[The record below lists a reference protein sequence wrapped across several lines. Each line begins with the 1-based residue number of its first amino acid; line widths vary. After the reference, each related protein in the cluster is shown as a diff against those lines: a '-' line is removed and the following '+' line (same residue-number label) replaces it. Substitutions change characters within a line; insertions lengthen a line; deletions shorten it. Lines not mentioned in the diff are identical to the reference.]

1 MTHIFL
7 DNVSLTFPLLGAG
20 FKSTQKGSA
29 VDGAGAVIRDTKS
42 RTRSITAL
50 NGISFEATEGSRIG
64 LVGRNGSGKSTLLR
78 VISGIYEPTVGHIDV
93 HGSITSLLS
102 VGLGVSPE
110 SSGYRNIELLG
121 LVAGYSFD
129 QIEEM
134 TPEIAEF
141 SGLGDYLHLPVRTYS
156 NGMAMRLKFA
166 CGTAFSSE
174 ILLLDEWLAAGDPE
188 FRAKA
193 QKRMRSLIENAG
205 ILVLASHSA
214 HLLRQECEH
223 LLWLHKGEVRLFDE
237 TEKVLQE
244 MQKASKLEQKA

>member
-1 MTHIFL
+1 MTHIYL
-7 DNVSLTFPLLGAG
+7 KDVSLTFPLLGAG

-29 VDGAGAVIRDTKS
+29 VDGAGAVIRDTNS

-50 NGISFEATEGSRIG
+50 NSVSLKALEGARIG

-78 VISGIYEPTVGHIDV
+78 VIAGIYEPTFGRIDV

-121 LVAGYSFD
+121 LVAGFTFE
-129 QIEEM
+129 QIEQM
-134 TPEIAEF
+134 KPGIAEF

-188 FRAKA
+188 FRKKA
-193 QKRMRSLIENAG
+193 HERMRTLVEDAG
-205 ILVLASHSA
+205 ILILASHSPR
-214 HLLRQECEH
+214 LLRQECEH
-223 LLWLHKGEVRLFDE
+223 LLWLHKGQVRLFDDTE
-237 TEKVLQE
+237 TVLRE
-244 MQKASKLEQKA
+244 MDKANKIEGK

>member
-1 MTHIFL
+1 MTHIDL
-7 DNVSLTFPLLGAG
+7 KDVSLTFPLLGAG

-29 VDGAGAVIRDTKS
+29 VDGAGAVIRDTNS

-50 NGISFEATEGSRIG
+50 NGVSLQALEGARIG

-78 VISGIYEPTVGHIDV
+78 VIAGIYEPTFGRIDV
-93 HGSITSLLS
+93 QGSITSLLS

-121 LVAGYSFD
+121 LVAGFSFE

-134 TPEIAEF
+134 KPGIAEF

-188 FRAKA
+188 FRKKA
-193 QKRMRSLIENAG
+193 HERMRTLVEDAG
-205 ILVLASHSA
+205 ILILASHSPR
-214 HLLRQECEH
+214 LLRQECEH
-223 LLWLHKGEVRLFDE
+223 LLWLHKGQVRLFDDTE
-237 TEKVLQE
+237 TVLRE
-244 MQKASKLEQKA
+244 MNKANQIEGK